1 MSRLLFLALFACLV
15 VIGGYAQSPQ
25 YSIFDALEK
34 RPKSGEGGVIVH
46 QPESIKRLVGTRI
59 DSENVDLASGK
70 TFIKTMGYRIQVYSG
85 NNQRTSNQ
93 LTSKEEAT
101 SLQKKIKELSPGNE
115 TYIEFI
121 APFWKLSV
129 GDFPT
134 FEEASIIKRDL
145 HKAFPQRKNE
155 IYIIESEIRLPLE

>member
-34 RPKSGEGGVIVH
+34 RPKPGEGGVIVH
-46 QPESIKRLVGTRI
+46 QSEGIKRLVGTRI
-59 DSENVDLASGK
+59 DSDNVDMASGK
-70 TFIKTMGYRIQVYSG
+70 TYIKTMGYRIQVYSG
-85 NNQRTSNQ
+85 NNQRTS
-93 LTSKEEAT
+93 KEEAS

-155 IYIIESEIRLPLE
+155 IYIIVSEIRLPLE